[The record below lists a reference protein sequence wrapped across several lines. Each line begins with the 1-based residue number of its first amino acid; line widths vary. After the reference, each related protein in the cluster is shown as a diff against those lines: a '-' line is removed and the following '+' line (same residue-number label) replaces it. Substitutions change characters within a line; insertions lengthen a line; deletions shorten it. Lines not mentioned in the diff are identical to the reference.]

1 MGKKKK
7 KKEKVGGVAITLE
20 LLAMIPYMDFLVVG
34 QWHIFSFHRI
44 KVTFYLVKEG
54 ISPLSGCFFRGGTMA
69 YFHSDI
75 FTCAVDWVWFSLSLL
90 SDGFL

>member
-1 MGKKKK
+1 MRHSILFGKNKTRDKKVGKKKK

-54 ISPLSGCFFRGGTMA
+54 M
-69 YFHSDI
+69 H
-75 FTCAVDWVWFSLSLL
+75 
-90 SDGFL
+90 